1 MIQTGKPYRVLV
13 VDDSALMRSELS
25 KIIELDPQLEVVGT
39 AINGHFAIEKVQSL
53 DPDVVTLDVNMPQVS
68 GLEALKTIMR
78 DFPRP
83 VVMISSLTQE
93 GAEETIEA
101 LELGAVD
108 FLAKPSG
115 SISRDI
121 DTQGDEIRK
130 KIRTAATARSKR
142 RFQHRAASPI
152 KTTTRPAARTAAP
165 AAPRPGLRSNEVVN
179 PKVDPQGQIRGGG
192 PQGVVVG
199 IGVSTGGP
207 KTLMNILPQ
216 IPGTFPGSIV
226 IAQHMP
232 EKFTSSF
239 AQRLDK
245 LCPMS
250 VKEAQEG
257 DIIESGTIYIAPGGK
272 HLTLVHRNRKLLVV
286 TLSEEEP
293 GKIYK
298 PSVDI
303 LFESLNLNLG
313 KNWLGVM
320 LTGMG
325 ADGAKA
331 LTALRKI
338 GGHTI
343 CESEES
349 CVVFGMPGR
358 VVEMGGAEFI
368 LDENQISEKI
378 IQLSG
383 DLL

>member
-1 MIQTGKPYRVLV
+1 MMEGKKPYRVLV

-25 KIIELDPQLEVVGT
+25 KIVGADPDLEVVGT
-39 AINGHFAIEKVQSL
+39 AINGRFAIEKVQSL
-53 DPDVVTLDVNMPQVS
+53 DPDVVTLDINMPMVS
-68 GLEALKTIMR
+68 GLEALKVIMR

-93 GAEETIEA
+93 GAEETVEA

-130 KIRTAATARSKR
+130 KIKVAASSRLR
-142 RFQHRAASPI
+142 NRFQRRVPI
-152 KTTTRPAARTAAP
+152 AP
-165 AAPRPGLRSNEVVN
+165 KPMGRLIPK
-179 PKVDPQGQIRGGG
+179 PKVQAMPISQDSSQILVRPGG

-207 KTLMNILPQ
+207 KTLMSILPEL
-216 IPGTFPGSIV
+216 PADFPGALV

-232 EKFTSSF
+232 EKFTASF

-245 LCPMS
+245 LCPMK
-250 VKEAQEG
+250 VKEAEEG
-257 DIIESGTIYIAPGGK
+257 DVVEAGTIYIAPGGK
-272 HLTLVHRNRKLLVV
+272 HMSLIQRNRKLLMVKL
-286 TLSEEEP
+286 TLDEP

-303 LFESLNLNLG
+303 LFDSLNASLG
-313 KNWLGVM
+313 TGWLGVM

-331 LTALRKI
+331 LTALRKN

-358 VVEMGGAEFI
+358 VVEMGGAEFV
-368 LDENQISEKI
+368 LDENKISGKI
-378 IQLSG
+378 IQLVG
-383 DLL
+383 DLV